1 MNVITAHLLTDVLFL
16 ATGYAIHFVWKD
28 TFLEQKR
35 RQLHEV
41 AAELCEEA
49 TELKRREDD
58 LRHRWQRMVTDM
70 SQLKAEAFDDD
81 PRTWTESDDAFL
93 ESWIDADK

>member
-1 MNVITAHLLTDVLFL
+1 MNVITTHLLTDILFL

-35 RQLHEV
+35 RQLHDLAE
-41 AAELCEEA
+41 ELCEEA
-49 TELKRREDD
+49 NELKRREDD
-58 LRHRWQRMVTDM
+58 LRHRWQRMVEQM

-81 PRTWTESDDAFL
+81 PRTWSASDDAFL